1 MAKIIR
7 VLTYTAN
14 DADLRSHMRKR
25 CVKGKKEI
33 AGLHIH
39 ELFIH
44 ANEFDSIDGIGTNTD
59 DTILDAFVE
68 PEESDY

>member
-1 MAKIIR
+1 
-7 VLTYTAN
+7 
-14 DADLRSHMRKR
+14 MRKR